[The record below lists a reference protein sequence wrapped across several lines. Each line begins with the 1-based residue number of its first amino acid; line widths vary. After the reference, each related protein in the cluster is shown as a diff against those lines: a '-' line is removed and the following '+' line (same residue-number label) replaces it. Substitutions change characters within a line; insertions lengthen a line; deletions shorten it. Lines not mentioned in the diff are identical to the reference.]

1 MPHSADII
9 GGVLKAIY
17 FHYVAMPHS
26 AKKSR
31 DFFDADCTGYAE
43 FFCHWFTQIDTVI
56 FYR

>member
-31 DFFDADCTGYAE
+31 DFFDADFAGYAE
-43 FFCHWFTQIDTVI
+43 IFRHGLTLIDTVI
-56 FYR
+56 FYH